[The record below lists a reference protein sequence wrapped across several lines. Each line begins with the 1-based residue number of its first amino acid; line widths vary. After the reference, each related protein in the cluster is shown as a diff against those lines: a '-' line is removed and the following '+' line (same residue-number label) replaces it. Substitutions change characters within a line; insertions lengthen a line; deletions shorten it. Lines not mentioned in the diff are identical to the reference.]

1 MRRSRRAVVA
11 VATPLLVVLA
21 ACSGTHGGA
30 APRATGTLPGL
41 TLASASATT
50 SPPFTATGQPPIIA
64 KPPAAPLTQCTVLP
78 ADNIWHAK
86 VSGLPVDPRSAAYVK
101 SIGTTSKVHPD
112 FGSGTYDGAPFGM
125 PITTVT
131 TGRPTVTVHFTYAS
145 ESDKGPYLLPAS
157 ARIEGGSAST
167 GDRHVIVLD
176 TSTCRDYELWD
187 ARRTGST
194 WTAGSGAIFDL
205 RSNALRPK
213 GWTSADAAGLAIL
226 PGLVQYGEVASGRID
241 HAIRMTVP
249 STRASYLWPARHEA
263 SSSTSLN
270 LPPMGQRFRLKA
282 SVDISHL
289 PAQARVVAQALKTY
303 GAIVAD
309 NGSAWY
315 LSGTQDS
322 RWDNDALHALGSLPG
337 SDFEAVDVASLMVSS
352 NSGAAR

>member
-1 MRRSRRAVVA
+1 
-11 VATPLLVVLA
+11 
-21 ACSGTHGGA
+21 
-30 APRATGTLPGL
+30 
-41 TLASASATT
+41 
-50 SPPFTATGQPPIIA
+50 
-64 KPPAAPLTQCTVLP
+64 
-78 ADNIWHAK
+78 
-86 VSGLPVDPRSAAYVK
+86 
-101 SIGTTSKVHPD
+101 
-112 FGSGTYDGAPFGM
+112 M

-131 TGRPTVTVHFTYAS
+131 TGTPTVTVHFTYAS

-176 TSTCRDYELWD
+176 TTTCRDYELWD

-194 WTAGSGAIFDL
+194 WTAGSGAIFNL
-205 RSNALRPK
+205 RSNALRPQ

-249 STRASYLWPARHEA
+249 STRSAYVWPARHQA
-263 SSSTSLN
+263 GSSSSLS

-282 SVDISHL
+282 NVDISHL
-289 PAQARVVAQALKTY
+289 PAAARVVAQALKTY

-309 NGSAWY
+309 NGSSWY

-337 SDFEAVDVASLMVSS
+337 SDFEAVDSSSLMISA
-352 NSGAAR
+352 NSGQAR